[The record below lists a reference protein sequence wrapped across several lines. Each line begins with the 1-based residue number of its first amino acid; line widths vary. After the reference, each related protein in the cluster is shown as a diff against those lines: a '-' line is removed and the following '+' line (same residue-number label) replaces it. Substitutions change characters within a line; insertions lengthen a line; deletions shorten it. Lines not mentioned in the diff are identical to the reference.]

1 MEARQNVA
9 LQTFIICADADSPDT
24 QRKVLESFKEN
35 DNAYVVRE
43 NSQWLVAAEMTTR
56 QVYEKI
62 ELQRDDKPGIVVFL
76 TVNYW
81 GSHKK
86 DMWEWLEL
94 D

>member
-1 MEARQNVA
+1 MK
-9 LQTFIICADADSPDT
+9 LQTFIICATPDSP
-24 QRKVLESFKEN
+24 VLQNKIIEEFGGD

-43 NSQWLVAAEMTTR
+43 NSQWLVAADMTTR

-62 ELQRDDKPGIVVFL
+62 EIDGDGNPNVVIFL
-76 TVNYW
+76 TANYW
-81 GSHKK
+81 GSHKT

>member
-1 MEARQNVA
+1 MK
-9 LQTFIICADADSPDT
+9 LQTFIICASEDSP
-24 QRKVLESFKEN
+24 VLQKKIVEEFGDA

-43 NSQWLVAAEMTTR
+43 NSQWLVAADMTTK

-62 ELQRDDKPGIVVFL
+62 EVTGDNKPSVVIFL

-81 GSHKK
+81 GNHQK